1 MDKETPRNANIAQQ
15 IFEDLQRQIL
25 GGKLGAGERLLGERE
40 LAAKYGTNRN
50 TLREAVRKLEQARLV
65 SVRHGRGVTVT
76 DFRRTGTPELLSPY
90 LQAGPDMTEVAEIIG
105 DVLEPRILLL
115 EYAARLAVR
124 RAEPADVDRLSDI
137 GDLLIAAFEAGDA
150 AVVARGFQRWLDVLV
165 EAGHSVSVRW
175 IANSLFDAL
184 RDTLERFPNLWVLEP
199 SFPQYLNGLVKALRT
214 SDEEA
219 AVSIT
224 RNYYERVDR
233 QLMALLHAL
242 AGIPVAVPDGVAP
255 GAAADAERIDSTA
268 PPRPEAEGAEPA
280 PASGPALSTAAAP
293 PSSAPASE
301 RSRERASDGA
311 RRESPRAGLD
321 S

>member
-1 MDKETPRNANIAQQ
+1 MDKETPKNANIAQQ

-90 LQAGPDMTEVAEIIG
+90 LQAGPDMSEVAEIIG

-199 SFPQYLNGLVKALRT
+199 SFPEYLTGLVKALRT

-219 AVSIT
+219 AVTIT
-224 RNYYERVDR
+224 RSYYERVDA

-242 AGIPVAVPDGVAP
+242 AG
-255 GAAADAERIDSTA
+255 STPSNPETT
-268 PPRPEAEGAEPA
+268 PPPEAAEHDAEPA
-280 PASGPALSTAAAP
+280 AERPAAVTNGEAA
-293 PSSAPASE
+293 
-301 RSRERASDGA
+301 RVD
-311 RRESPRAGLD
+311 
-321 S
+321 

>member
-1 MDKETPRNANIAQQ
+1 VDKETPKNSNIAQQ

-90 LQAGPDMTEVAEIIG
+90 LQAGPDMSEVADIIG

-199 SFPQYLNGLVKALRT
+199 SFPQYLTGLVQALRGG
-214 SDEEA
+214 DEQA
-219 AVSIT
+219 AVTIT
-224 RNYYERVDR
+224 RSYYERVDR

-242 AGIPVAVPDGVAP
+242 AGVTPAP
-255 GAAADAERIDSTA
+255 ESNVEAGHVEAGRGMPGHTAADRAAADRAAADRAAADRAAAGHGGGAAAGDHAHDANSTGNNVAPIER
-268 PPRPEAEGAEPA
+268 PRI
-280 PASGPALSTAAAP
+280 
-293 PSSAPASE
+293 
-301 RSRERASDGA
+301 
-311 RRESPRAGLD
+311 ES
-321 S
+321 

>member
-1 MDKETPRNANIAQQ
+1 MDKDIPKNANIAQQ

-90 LQAGPDMTEVAEIIG
+90 LQAGPDMSEVAEIIG

-124 RAEPADVDRLSDI
+124 RAEPSDVDRLSDI

-199 SFPQYLNGLVKALRT
+199 SFPDYLTGLVKALRT

-219 AVSIT
+219 AVTIT
-224 RNYYERVDR
+224 RSYYERVDR

-242 AGIPVAVPDGVAP
+242 AGVNPSTPETVPPVEEAQRE
-255 GAAADAERIDSTA
+255 AA
-268 PPRPEAEGAEPA
+268 PEAERTVVVARNDQPA
-280 PASGPALSTAAAP
+280 PV
-293 PSSAPASE
+293 
-301 RSRERASDGA
+301 
-311 RRESPRAGLD
+311 ES
-321 S
+321 

>member
-1 MDKETPRNANIAQQ
+1 MTLSPPVMNVDKETPKNANIAQQ

-90 LQAGPDMTEVAEIIG
+90 LQAGPDMSEVAEIIG

-124 RAEPADVDRLSDI
+124 RAEPADIDRLSDI

-199 SFPQYLNGLVKALRT
+199 SFPDYLTGVVRALRT
-214 SDEEA
+214 GDEES
-219 AVSIT
+219 AVSTT

-233 QLMALLHAL
+233 QLMSLLHAL
-242 AGIPVAVPDGVAP
+242 AG
-255 GAAADAERIDSTA
+255 TA
-268 PPRPEAEGAEPA
+268 TPSEPPRVSEEPTDSHHEPMGLEHDGASEPA
-280 PASGPALSTAAAP
+280 PIAH
-293 PSSAPASE
+293 
-301 RSRERASDGA
+301 
-311 RRESPRAGLD
+311 
-321 S
+321 

>member
-1 MDKETPRNANIAQQ
+1 
-15 IFEDLQRQIL
+15 
-25 GGKLGAGERLLGERE
+25 
-40 LAAKYGTNRN
+40 
-50 TLREAVRKLEQARLV
+50 
-65 SVRHGRGVTVT
+65 VT

-90 LQAGPDMTEVAEIIG
+90 LQAGPDMSEVAEIIG

-124 RAEPADVDRLSDI
+124 RAEPADIDRLSDI

-199 SFPQYLNGLVKALRT
+199 SFPQYLTGLVAALRG
-214 SDEEA
+214 SDEQA
-219 AVSIT
+219 AVTIT
-224 RNYYERVDR
+224 RSYYERVDS

-242 AGIPVAVPDGVAP
+242 AGAAAASGVTAPVEDEAHAEGETPSIAATSSDVAN
-255 GAAADAERIDSTA
+255 GAANNV
-268 PPRPEAEGAEPA
+268 PPNNVQ
-280 PASGPALSTAAAP
+280 
-293 PSSAPASE
+293 PSA
-301 RSRERASDGA
+301 A
-311 RRESPRAGLD
+311 RRMES
-321 S
+321 

>member
-1 MDKETPRNANIAQQ
+1 VDKDIPKNANIAQQ

-90 LQAGPDMTEVAEIIG
+90 LQAGPDMSEVAEIIG

-124 RAEPADVDRLSDI
+124 RAEPSDVDRLSDI

-199 SFPQYLNGLVKALRT
+199 SFPDYLTGLVKALRT

-219 AVSIT
+219 AVTIT
-224 RNYYERVDR
+224 RSYYERVDR

-242 AGIPVAVPDGVAP
+242 AGVNPSTPETVPPVEEAQRE
-255 GAAADAERIDSTA
+255 AA
-268 PPRPEAEGAEPA
+268 PEAERTVVVARNDQPA
-280 PASGPALSTAAAP
+280 PV
-293 PSSAPASE
+293 
-301 RSRERASDGA
+301 
-311 RRESPRAGLD
+311 ES
-321 S
+321 

>member
-1 MDKETPRNANIAQQ
+1 VTKPDNETPRNANIAQQ

-25 GGKLGAGERLLGERE
+25 GGKLTAGERLLGERE

-65 SVRHGRGVTVT
+65 SVRHGRGVTVA

-90 LQAGPDMTEVAEIIG
+90 LQAGPDLSEVADIIG

-150 AVVARGFQRWLDVLV
+150 TVVARGFQRWLDVLV

-199 SFPQYLNGLVKALRT
+199 TFPAYLTGLVQALRT
-214 SDEEA
+214 GNEEA
-219 AVSIT
+219 AAATT

-242 AGIPVAVPDGVAP
+242 AGVTP
-255 GAAADAERIDSTA
+255 AASAGSNSADAGTARADSHATA
-268 PPRPEAEGAEPA
+268 ESQPEGGNE
-280 PASGPALSTAAAP
+280 
-293 PSSAPASE
+293 SE
-301 RSRERASDGA
+301 H
-311 RRESPRAGLD
+311 P
-321 S
+321 

>member
-1 MDKETPRNANIAQQ
+1 VDKEIPKNANIAQQ

-90 LQAGPDMTEVAEIIG
+90 LQAGPDMVEVAEIIG

-150 AVVARGFQRWLDVLV
+150 AVVARGFSRWLDVLV

-199 SFPQYLNGLVKALRT
+199 TFPDYLTGLVKALRG
-214 SDEEA
+214 SDEESA
-219 AVSIT
+219 ARIT
-224 RNYYERVDR
+224 RSYYERVDR
-233 QLMALLHAL
+233 QLMALLHGL
-242 AGIPVAVPDGVAP
+242 AGV
-255 GAAADAERIDSTA
+255 
-268 PPRPEAEGAEPA
+268 
-280 PASGPALSTAAAP
+280 AAAP
-293 PSSAPASE
+293 PEAARTEPAEEPEPASDPE
-301 RSRERASDGA
+301 VGNHHDGGVHEPA
-311 RRESPRAGLD
+311 RVEH
-321 S
+321 

>member
-1 MDKETPRNANIAQQ
+1 VDKDTPKNANIAQQ

-90 LQAGPDMTEVAEIIG
+90 LQAGPDMSEVAEIIG

-199 SFPQYLNGLVKALRT
+199 SFPDYLTGLVKALRT
-214 SDEEA
+214 QDEQA

-224 RNYYERVDR
+224 RSYYERVDS

-242 AGIPVAVPDGVAP
+242 AG
-255 GAAADAERIDSTA
+255 TA
-268 PPRPEAEGAEPA
+268 PAAPETVPPTTEERPESEAPSSNLDATPDHAGTAPAAPDHGAVARRNEPA
-280 PASGPALSTAAAP
+280 PN
-293 PSSAPASE
+293 
-301 RSRERASDGA
+301 
-311 RRESPRAGLD
+311 
-321 S
+321 

>member
-1 MDKETPRNANIAQQ
+1 MNKVDKESTKNPNIAQQ

-25 GGKLGAGERLLGERE
+25 GGQLSAGERLLGERE

-65 SVRHGRGVTVT
+65 SVRHGRGVTVA

-90 LQAGPDMTEVAEIIG
+90 LQAGPDMSEVADIIG

-199 SFPQYLNGLVKALRT
+199 TFPQYLTGLVQALRT
-214 SDEEA
+214 GDEQA
-219 AVSIT
+219 AVVTT
-224 RNYYERVDR
+224 RAYYERVDR

-242 AGIPVAVPDGVAP
+242 AGSSP
-255 GAAADAERIDSTA
+255 
-268 PPRPEAEGAEPA
+268 
-280 PASGPALSTAAAP
+280 AAAP
-293 PSSAPASE
+293 PEADRGDSE
-301 RSRERASDGA
+301 VPESVAADGGDEELAEERGA
-311 RRESPRAGLD
+311 TH
-321 S
+321 